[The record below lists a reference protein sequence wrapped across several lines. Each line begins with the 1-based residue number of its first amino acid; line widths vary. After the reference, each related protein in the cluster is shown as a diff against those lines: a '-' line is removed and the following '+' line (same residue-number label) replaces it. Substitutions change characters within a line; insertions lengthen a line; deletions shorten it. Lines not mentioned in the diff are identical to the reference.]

1 MDWQTVLWT
10 TWMVIF
16 TPTFLLVKILYWPVR
31 ILFNVILTLL
41 SPVFYTVHYCLS
53 PFVYIYK
60 ILPRL
65 QPLYLYFGSA
75 AFVGILAGAVLLFA
89 SKILTSVAGMQREA
103 RDARRDA
110 LVKYEEASTGSA
122 TPPVKRLDDVV
133 YSSQELDWQWL
144 DKASDSSRRRSRTPG
159 LLGQTILEEDDDS

>member
-65 QPLYLYFGSA
+65 Q
-75 AFVGILAGAVLLFA
+75 VCAGD
-89 SKILTSVAGMQREA
+89 I
-103 RDARRDA
+103 D
-110 LVKYEEASTGSA
+110 LVVSLNCVTNMCCSPSTF
-122 TPPVKRLDDVV
+122 T
-133 YSSQELDWQWL
+133 
-144 DKASDSSRRRSRTPG
+144 
-159 LLGQTILEEDDDS
+159 

>member
-1 MDWQTVLWT
+1 
-10 TWMVIF
+10 MVNLDI
-16 TPTFLLVKILYWPVR
+16 R
-31 ILFNVILTLL
+31 
-41 SPVFYTVHYCLS
+41 
-53 PFVYIYK
+53 
-60 ILPRL
+60 
-65 QPLYLYFGSA
+65 QQFGSA